1 MSSAHMSASVSADH
15 RQAIAADLARQGW
28 AVCTDFLPAA
38 LIKALRADI
47 DAGGEHGMLRPAA
60 IGRGGTQQVRSEV
73 RGDHIAWLDGASA
86 SQQDFLHEME
96 ALRLALNTSLFLGLF
111 EYEGHFALYPPGAFY
126 RRHLDQHQD
135 NDSRLMSC
143 VAYLNADWQPSHGGE
158 LRLFVEEDGQ
168 ERGVDIAP
176 LAGTLVCFLSG
187 MMYHEVLETQAPRY
201 SVTGWF
207 RRREF

>member
-1 MSSAHMSASVSADH
+1 
-15 RQAIAADLARQGW
+15 
-28 AVCTDFLPAA
+28 
-38 LIKALRADI
+38 
-47 DAGGEHGMLRPAA
+47 
-60 IGRGGTQQVRSEV
+60 
-73 RGDHIAWLDGASA
+73 
-86 SQQDFLHEME
+86 
-96 ALRLALNTSLFLGLF
+96 
-111 EYEGHFALYPPGAFY
+111 
-126 RRHLDQHQD
+126 
-135 NDSRLMSC
+135 MSC

>member
-1 MSSAHMSASVSADH
+1 MSSLHMSASVSADR

-28 AVCTDFLPAA
+28 AVCTGFLPAA
-38 LIKALRADI
+38 LVTALRADI
-47 DAGGEHGMLRPAA
+47 DAGGEHGTLRPAA
-60 IGRGGTQQVRSEV
+60 IGRGETQQVRSEV
-73 RGDHIAWLDGASA
+73 RGDQIAWLDGASA
-86 SQQDFLHEME
+86 AQQGFLQEME

-111 EYEGHFALYPPGAFY
+111 EYEGHLALYPPGAFY

-135 NDSRLMSC
+135 SDSRLVSC

-158 LRLFVEEDGQ
+158 LRLFVGDGTEE
-168 ERGVDIAP
+168 RAIDIAP
-176 LAGTLVCFLSG
+176 RAGTLVCFLSSVT
-187 MMYHEVLETQAPRY
+187 YHEVLETQVPRY